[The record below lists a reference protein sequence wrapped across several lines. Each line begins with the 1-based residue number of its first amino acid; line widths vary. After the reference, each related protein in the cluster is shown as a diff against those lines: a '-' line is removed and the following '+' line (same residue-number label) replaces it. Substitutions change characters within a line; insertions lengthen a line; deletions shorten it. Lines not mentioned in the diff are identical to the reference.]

1 MIHAYSELYL
11 SDAQILLANA
21 FNYALNIIK
30 MNVEVF
36 SKVFASS
43 KQAKNLEIGNP
54 AIISGKSAEEL
65 IREIFSFILS
75 NDNLPENVFFQER
88 PAAYWA
94 GWALAYYQWYTMHSF
109 KDIFTRVP
117 LTEILA
123 MYEIYHE
130 MDLTNFVEDLN
141 KRYNEAS
148 LETNLKRIREA
159 RDLSQNQLAHLS
171 GVKVR
176 SIQLYEQ
183 KVNDID
189 KAQVQTLYK
198 ISRVLG
204 CEIEDL
210 LESPGSIN

>member
-30 MNVEVF
+30 MKVEVF

-88 PAAYWA
+88 TAAYWA

>member
-88 PAAYWA
+88 TAAYWA

-109 KDIFTRVP
+109 KDVFTRVP

>member
-88 PAAYWA
+88 TAAYWA

-141 KRYNEAS
+141 KRYNEAF

>member
-88 PAAYWA
+88 TAAYWA